1 MKDENK
7 TKKQILAE
15 LMELRVKVGEL
26 ERIRI
31 QQENV
36 LNKLKS
42 KTETYQLLPSLS
54 TDAIYVIFDRKFEYV
69 NKVFEGLF
77 GYTADE
83 IYRPEFEFMNL
94 FAPESRKSVQK
105 IFDEGLRGHRGAR
118 QFEFIGKRKDGSTFA
133 CDTSAI
139 FIPYKWG
146 VAVNGMMWDASHT
159 ETHRQIILRSQ
170 LNKAKADANAGIA
183 SVKIN
188 AVNDACYERKTSVRN
203 EPFFVLKATNGQ
215 TIGKSE
221 I

>member
-15 LMELRVKVGEL
+15 LMELRVRVGEL

-36 LNKLKS
+36 LNKLKN
-42 KTETYQLLPSLS
+42 KTETYQLHPSLS

-69 NKVFEGLF
+69 NQVFEGLF
-77 GYTADE
+77 GYSADE
-83 IYRPEFEFMNL
+83 IYRPEFELMNL

-105 IFDEGLRGHRGAR
+105 IFDEGVRGCRGFH
-118 QFEFIGKRKDGSTFA
+118 QFDFIGQRKDGGTFV

-146 VAVNGMMWDASHT
+146 VATNGMMWDASHSDK
-159 ETHRQIILRSQ
+159 HQQIIV
-170 LNKAKADANAGIA
+170 KKDGIEMAAG
-183 SVKIN
+183 
-188 AVNDACYERKTSVRN
+188 
-203 EPFFVLKATNGQ
+203 F
-215 TIGKSE
+215 
-221 I
+221 

>member
-15 LMELRVKVGEL
+15 LMELRVRVGEL

-31 QQENV
+31 QQENA
-36 LNKLKS
+36 LNILKN
-42 KTETYQLLPSLS
+42 KTVTYQLRPSLS

-69 NKVFEGLF
+69 NQVFEGLF

-105 IFDEGLRGHRGAR
+105 IFDEGVKGCRGFH
-118 QFEFIGKRKDGSTFA
+118 QFEFIGQRKDGGTFA
-133 CDTSAI
+133 CETSAI

-146 VAVNGMMWDASHT
+146 VAVNGTMWYASHT
-159 ETHRQIILRSQ
+159 ENHQQIIV
-170 LNKAKADANAGIA
+170 KKDGIER
-183 SVKIN
+183 
-188 AVNDACYERKTSVRN
+188 AVG
-203 EPFFVLKATNGQ
+203 F
-215 TIGKSE
+215 
-221 I
+221 